1 MKKIYLIII
10 ISFIFNNLIAQEN
23 SPKQVVEEFFNAFHA
38 KDTIL
43 LRTFIHKDAIF
54 QTVVDSPKIKELVNE
69 SVADFMMSIASIAD
83 NVTFEEKI
91 LDYEVKIDGK
101 LAHVWTPYE
110 FYFQGK
116 LHHIGANSFTMYN
129 DNEKW
134 QIIHLIDTRRKK
146 SL

>member
-1 MKKIYLIII
+1 MRNIYVIITI
-10 ISFIFNNLIAQEN
+10 FCISNFYAQVN
-23 SPKQVVEEFFNAFHA
+23 SPKQVVEDFFKAFHA
-38 KDTIL
+38 KDTLL
-43 LRTFIHKDAIF
+43 LRTFIHKTAIF

-69 SVADFMMSIASIAD
+69 SVSDLMTSIASIAD
-83 NVTFEEKI
+83 NVAFEEKI

-101 LAHVWTPYE
+101 LAHVWTTYE

-116 LHHIGANSFTMYN
+116 LSHIGANSFTLYN
-129 DNEKW
+129 DNGNW